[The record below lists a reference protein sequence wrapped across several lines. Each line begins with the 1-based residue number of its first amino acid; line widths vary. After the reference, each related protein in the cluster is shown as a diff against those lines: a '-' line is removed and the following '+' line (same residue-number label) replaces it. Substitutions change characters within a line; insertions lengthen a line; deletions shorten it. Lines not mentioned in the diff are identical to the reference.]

1 MNRIKKDVNYI
12 QNLVDYTKRNLKK
25 GYAPDSLKW
34 ALINQGHS
42 RIEVDKALS
51 VAQAEISKESV
62 RQQARTES
70 PNVQPAIEVDVEP
83 KPSFWKRFFS

>member
-12 QNLVDYTKRNLKK
+12 QNLVEYTKRNLKK

-42 RIEVDKALS
+42 RIEVDKAIS
-51 VAQAEISKESV
+51 TAQAEIAKESV
-62 RQQARTES
+62 RQQARTEVAIE
-70 PNVQPAIEVDVEP
+70 PQIEVDVEP